1 MKSIFGK
8 LRLLGVLLFV
18 FTSVVAYG
26 QKADDY
32 FSEGK
37 ELKARKK
44 YQDAITKFN
53 SAKSLYSVAKK
64 TAMVKSCNLE
74 ISECRK
80 LIEYKPK
87 PKPKSKSN
95 KNDSSKEESQDEAM
109 QESVVTAH
117 KDVTLSLSEE
127 RLDFDC
133 KPKDGATQSVEVNC
147 NYDDW
152 EANTDKDWIT
162 IYTADK
168 KFSVE
173 VAENTSEEERSAVV
187 KVTCGDKS
195 VDLVVNQSKSTQLR
209 KIKDAVGGLFKKKK
223 K

>member
-80 LIEYKPK
+80 LIGYKPK
-87 PKPKSKSN
+87 PNPKPN
-95 KNDSSKEESQDEAM
+95 KNDSQKVEAQVQGSQRQDGVGHLHQM
-109 QESVVTAH
+109 QQ
-117 KDVTLSLSEE
+117 
-127 RLDFDC
+127 RLCRRDAGSRADGPHHAPC
-133 KPKDGATQSVEVNC
+133 DGASRPRCRER
-147 NYDDW
+147 
-152 EANTDKDWIT
+152 
-162 IYTADK
+162 AD
-168 KFSVE
+168 
-173 VAENTSEEERSAVV
+173 A
-187 KVTCGDKS
+187 
-195 VDLVVNQSKSTQLR
+195 
-209 KIKDAVGGLFKKKK
+209 
-223 K
+223 

>member
-80 LIEYKPK
+80 LIGYKPK
-87 PKPKSKSN
+87 PNPKPN
-95 KNDSSKEESQDEAM
+95 KNDSQKVEAHDEAG
-109 QESVVTAH
+109 QEPVVTAH

-152 EANTDKDWIT
+152 EANTDKEWIT

-209 KIKDAVGGLFKKKK
+209 KIKDAFGGLFKKKK